1 MFVTCRFSI
10 HYQPFFL
17 PYIFFTTAIFF
28 NSRLFRK
35 SGDHIFRNT
44 FRPYICNT
52 TATNEIQTALNRRH
66 MVSNTVPLNLIFL
79 AKVLGVIRGHFLP
92 SIQKGSRS
100 KRRSRSDQKLATNET
115 LKERI
120 AEFNTN
126 CDIKS
131 AATTHLTHPSLPF
144 HG

>member
-10 HYQPFFL
+10 HYQPFSL
-17 PYIFFTTAIFF
+17 PYIFFTTAIFL

-44 FRPYICNT
+44 FRPCICNT

-66 MVSNTVPLNLIFL
+66 KVSNTVPLNLRFL
-79 AKVLGVIRGHFLP
+79 AKVLVVIRGHFLP
-92 SIQKGSRS
+92 STQKGSMS
-100 KRRSRSDQKLATNET
+100 KRRSCSDQKLATNET
-115 LKERI
+115 LKERM

>member
-1 MFVTCRFSI
+1 VFVTCRFSI

-17 PYIFFTTAIFF
+17 PYIFCTTAIFL

-52 TATNEIQTALNRRH
+52 TALNRRH
-66 MVSNTVPLNLIFL
+66 KVSNTVPLNLIFL
-79 AKVLGVIRGHFLP
+79 AKVLGVIRRHFLP
-92 SIQKGSRS
+92 STQKGSMS

-126 CDIKS
+126 CDK
-131 AATTHLTHPSLPF
+131 
-144 HG
+144 